1 MTRSAFTLLETLL
14 ALALLA
20 MLAAAAISWTTSS
33 QRLAIEVS
41 NRAEREA
48 VVAAALRQL
57 RDDLATFD
65 ADDLGAPP
73 LTISSS
79 ELSFM
84 TRHRSTGPA
93 SIEYRFDDRLGQL
106 TRSIAG
112 ADAEV
117 LADDLVDVR
126 MEPLASPTDGEED
139 APATALGIVL
149 VFTDGSEIE
158 TTVDT
163 FPRKIAP

>member
-1 MTRSAFTLLETLL
+1 MNRSAFTLLETLL

-20 MLAAAAISWTTSS
+20 MLAAAAVSWTTSS
-33 QRLAIEVS
+33 QTLAIEVS

-73 LTISSS
+73 LTLSPF
-79 ELSFM
+79 ELSFV
-84 TRHRSTGPA
+84 TRHPSTGSA
-93 SIEYRFDDRLGQL
+93 SVVYRLDERLGTL
-106 TRSIAG
+106 TRTIAG
-112 ADAEV
+112 ADAEALV
-117 LADDLVDVR
+117 DDLMDVR
-126 MEPLASPTDGEED
+126 MEPVASPADSDED

-158 TTVDT
+158 TALDALA
-163 FPRKIAP
+163 REIAP

>member
-1 MTRSAFTLLETLL
+1 MMRSAFTLLETLL

-20 MLAAAAISWTTSS
+20 MLAAGAISWTTSS

-65 ADDLGAPP
+65 ADNLGAPP
-73 LTISSS
+73 FTLSSS
-79 ELSFM
+79 ELSFV

-93 SIEYRFDDRLGQL
+93 TVEYRFDDRLGQL
-106 TRSIAG
+106 TRAITG
-112 ADAEV
+112 GDAEV

-126 MEPLASPTDGEED
+126 VELLARPTDGDED
-139 APATALGIVL
+139 APVTAFGMTLI
-149 VFTDGSEIE
+149 FIDGSEIE
-158 TTVDT
+158 TTVDA
-163 FPRKIAP
+163 FPREIAP